1 MGALDRLCDRQA
13 LIFLAYVALALALRA
28 ATFGNPVVHADEQLY
43 LLFAD
48 RMLQGDLPFVDIWD
62 RKPLGLFLLYAA
74 ILAAFGPGLV
84 GYQLVACL
92 FAAATTFMIQRLAR
106 RIASPKASVLAG
118 VSYLALLGIFDLGG
132 GQAPVFYNLAMIG
145 AAWLLVRQIETR
157 DPDRLLLRGSLAMA
171 LIGLAA
177 QVKYTA
183 GLEGIAFG
191 LLLMAIARQQ
201 KVSPEGIAAMA
212 ALWIACAAVPTL
224 LVLGY
229 YAWLGHGAAFIDANF
244 LSIFRRQGFG
254 QSTYPELFKNLVVLA
269 SFWAAAG
276 ICAMQQRTGRG
287 GLGAITAERF
297 PYLWLGAA
305 LLAFLGFGTW
315 YNHYLGPVLLPL
327 TIAIAPALDRAGN
340 PGKVWFGLL
349 VAMPLIASP
358 IVMVTNIGIRGNAN
372 EATRLTGLIQ
382 AERKDGCL
390 YVHDGETALY
400 RLTGS
405 CLPTRYPFPAHLA
418 TLEEAGTLS
427 GGQDREIAAILARR
441 PTVIAMVVKPLGDN
455 PNLAGRALVERE
467 LGRSYKLY
475 ASPMLGKRQYLLY
488 RRRPDA

>member
-1 MGALDRLCDRQA
+1 M
-13 LIFLAYVALALALRA
+13 
-28 ATFGNPVVHADEQLY
+28 VHADEQLY

-48 RMLQGDLPFVDIWD
+48 RMLQGELPFVDIWD

-74 ILAAFGPGLV
+74 TLAAFGPGQL
-84 GYQLVACL
+84 GYQLIACL
-92 FAAATTFMIQRLAR
+92 FAAATAFMIQRLAR
-106 RIASPKASVLAG
+106 RIASPTASMLAG
-118 VSYLALLGIFDLGG
+118 VSYLSLLGIFDLGG
-132 GQAPVFYNLAMIG
+132 GQAPAFYNLAMIG
-145 AAWLLVRQIETR
+145 SAWLLVRQIETQ
-157 DPDRLLLRGSLAMA
+157 DPDRLLLRGTGAMA
-171 LIGLAA
+171 LTGLAV

-191 LLLMAIARQQ
+191 VILIAIARQQ
-201 KVSPEGIAAMA
+201 FASRAKIAAMA
-212 ALWIACAAVPTL
+212 GLWIACAALPTL

-229 YAWLGHGAAFIDANF
+229 YFWLGHGAAFIDANF

-254 QSTYPELFKNLVVLA
+254 QSTYPELFKNLAVLA
-269 SFWAAAG
+269 SFWAAAAT
-276 ICAMQQRTGRG
+276 CAMRRDAGRNG
-287 GLGAITAERF
+287 FGAITAERF

-327 TIAIAPALDRAGN
+327 TIAIAPALDRAGR
-340 PGKVWFGLL
+340 PRKIWFGLL

-358 IVMVTNIGIRGNAN
+358 IVMATNIGIRGNGN
-372 EATRLTGLIQ
+372 EAARLADLIQ
-382 AERKDGCL
+382 AKRKDGCL
-390 YVHDGETALY
+390 YIHDGETALY

-441 PTVIAMVVKPLGDN
+441 PTVIAMVTKPLGDN
-455 PNLAGRALVERE
+455 PNLTGRALVEHE
-467 LGRSYKLY
+467 VGRSYELY
-475 ASPMLGKRQYLLY
+475 ARPMLGKRQYLLY
-488 RRRPDA
+488 RRRPK